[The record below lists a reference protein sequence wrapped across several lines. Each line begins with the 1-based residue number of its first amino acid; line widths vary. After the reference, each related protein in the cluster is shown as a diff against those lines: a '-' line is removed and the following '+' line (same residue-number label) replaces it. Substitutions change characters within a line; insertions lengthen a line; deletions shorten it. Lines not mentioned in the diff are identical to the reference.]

1 MKPHRSQYW
10 LTNEREKDP
19 EQFDHRVKV
28 ICDLYAEAPTAAERG
43 EHTASVDEKTGIQA
57 LERKHPTRPMKPGQV
72 EKREFEYE
80 RHGTQALIATFDVA
94 TGKVFG
100 TIDDTRTE
108 ADFVAHLEQIV
119 ASDPDGKWT
128 FILDQLNTH
137 KSESAVRLVAD
148 QCDIEADLGVKGKAG
163 VLHSME
169 TRAAFLQD
177 ESHRIRFVYT
187 PKHTSWL
194 NQVEIWFSILMR
206 RVLKRGSFC
215 SKQELRR
222 RILDFIDY
230 FNKTLAKPFRWTYTG
245 RPLTA

>member
-1 MKPHRSQYW
+1 
-10 LTNEREKDP
+10 
-19 EQFDHRVKV
+19 V
-28 ICDLYAEAPTAAERG
+28 ICDLYAEAPAAQERG

-57 LERKHPTRPMKPGQV
+57 LERKHPTRPMKPGQI

-80 RHGTQALIATFDVA
+80 RHGTQALIATFGVA

-108 ADFVAHLEQIV
+108 ADFVAHLEQVV

-148 QCDIEADLGVKGKAG
+148 QCGIETDLGVKGKSG
-163 VLHSME
+163 ILHSME

-215 SKQELRR
+215 SKQELRQ

-230 FNKTLAKPFRWTYTG
+230 FNKTLAKPFKWTYTG